1 MFSLSKTAGRNAA
14 AIPRHLTT
22 LSVSWLNTQVKAV
35 AVQRG
40 QVTGTWEPPASEAD
54 AAADFEAI
62 LRQAVKETGYRGQ
75 TVSLVLAHPR
85 LVQHMVD
92 VPSVK
97 GAALNKVI
105 QRQAAQQKFFSG
117 EAAYASQMLASA
129 KNSRRVLLHLFPRL
143 TLNQFMVACRRNDL
157 HLVSVLPASAALQQ
171 QLPALALQR
180 ADVVMLAAETGGATT
195 LVICDGDGRL
205 LLARTLQGTWNEDPA
220 KLALDL
226 NRTVLFVS
234 QQFNVTLNR
243 GLYLFGIGAA
253 QQAAEI
259 QRQVQL
265 PVSVSPVAY
274 EPFYWATESLKVRPE
289 TAPNFQSSELQTA
302 PQRRVF
308 AKVVAIAA
316 MLLLAASIALTAYSL
331 VQSRR
336 EQATLASFQQQMA
349 RLEARQIEI
358 DQLDAELKRKQQAI
372 QLVLEDRPA
381 PKPAWLLAYLGQIVP
396 ADLVVTNFNVKRED
410 DYYRV
415 KLAGTYQPVTV
426 TPDAPPVVDSIE
438 NLKTALAGNPF
449 HMRILETDAAG
460 KIVRKDKEP
469 PKPGGLRVPLDE
481 WLKGA
486 RDAVAAKPDPKK
498 RQEETDHF
506 VIEGVV
512 R

>member
-234 QQFNVTLNR
+234 QQFNVTLTAACISSASAPRNKR
-243 GLYLFGIGAA
+243 RRFNARSSSRSASAPWRTSRSIGPPRASKCG
-253 QQAAEI
+253 
-259 QRQVQL
+259 
-265 PVSVSPVAY
+265 P
-274 EPFYWATESLKVRPE
+274 RP
-289 TAPNFQSSELQTA
+289 
-302 PQRRVF
+302 PQISRARSCRPRPS
-308 AKVVAIAA
+308 
-316 MLLLAASIALTAYSL
+316 AASLPRSWP
-331 VQSRR
+331 SPPCCC
-336 EQATLASFQQQMA
+336 SP
-349 RLEARQIEI
+349 
-358 DQLDAELKRKQQAI
+358 
-372 QLVLEDRPA
+372 RPS
-381 PKPAWLLAYLGQIVP
+381 P
-396 ADLVVTNFNVKRED
+396 
-410 DYYRV
+410 
-415 KLAGTYQPVTV
+415 
-426 TPDAPPVVDSIE
+426 
-438 NLKTALAGNPF
+438 
-449 HMRILETDAAG
+449 
-460 KIVRKDKEP
+460 
-469 PKPGGLRVPLDE
+469 
-481 WLKGA
+481 
-486 RDAVAAKPDPKK
+486 
-498 RQEETDHF
+498 
-506 VIEGVV
+506 
-512 R
+512 